1 MTDKTAAAMIPAA
14 TVLLVRKADP
24 QLQVFMVVR
33 HHQID
38 FASGALV
45 FPGGKL
51 EAADGDA
58 RLVPR
63 LASASSGDDPL
74 RAFRIAAIREAF
86 EECGVLL
93 ARARGERT
101 LVSPERLKRLAADWQ
116 GRLARDEASILD
128 MVEAED
134 LELAGDLMHPYSHW
148 ITPTFMRKRFDTWFF
163 IAEAP
168 GDQLAVHDGH
178 ESVDSVWISP
188 SEALAEME
196 AKKRTI
202 IYPTRLNLMLLDESR
217 TVGEA
222 LDSARTR
229 QIKPVL
235 PWVEEADGRKW
246 LKIAADSGFP
256 MVDAPIDPVMRA

>member
-1 MTDKTAAAMIPAA
+1 MNDKTAPLVAAA

-51 EAADGDA
+51 EAADGDE
-58 RLVPR
+58 RLIPR
-63 LASASSGDDPL
+63 IGGIDVAKDEL
-74 RAFRIAAIREAF
+74 RAFRVAAIREAF

-93 ARARGERT
+93 ARAKGEKT
-101 LVSPERLKRLAADWQ
+101 LVSPQRLKQLEADW
-116 GRLARDEASILD
+116 RDKLVKDKASILD
-128 MVEAED
+128 MVEAEN
-134 LELAGDLMHPYSHW
+134 LELAADLMLPYSHW
-148 ITPTFMRKRFDTWFF
+148 LTPTFMKKRFDTWFF

-178 ESVDSVWISP
+178 ESVDSVWTSP
-188 SEALAEME
+188 SQALAEME

-202 IYPTRLNLMLLDESR
+202 IYPTRLNLMLLDHSK
-217 TVGEA
+217 TVAQA
-222 LDSARTR
+222 LDSSRTR

-235 PWVEEADGRKW
+235 PWIEESDGRKW

-256 MVDAPIDPVMRA
+256 MVESPVDPVMRP

>member
-1 MTDKTAAAMIPAA
+1 MSENAAPLVAAA
-14 TVLLVRKADP
+14 TVLLVRQADP

-51 EAADGDA
+51 EKADGDA
-58 RLVPR
+58 RLVPHIGGIDVAR
-63 LASASSGDDPL
+63 DEL
-74 RAFRIAAIREAF
+74 RAFRVAAIREAF

-93 ARARGERT
+93 ARARGETR
-101 LVSPERLKRLAADWQ
+101 LVSPQRLRQLEADW
-116 GRLARDEASILD
+116 REKLAKDQASILD
-128 MVEAED
+128 MVLAEN
-134 LELAGDLMHPYSHW
+134 LELAADLMLPYSHW
-148 ITPTFMRKRFDTWFF
+148 LTPTFMKKRFDTWFF

-168 GDQLAVHDGH
+168 ADQLAVHDGH

-188 SEALAEME
+188 SQALADME

-202 IYPTRLNLMLLDESR
+202 IYPTRLNLMLLDQSR
-217 TVGEA
+217 TVAQA
-222 LDSARTR
+222 LDASRAR

-235 PWVEEADGRKW
+235 PWIEESGGRKW
-246 LKIAADSGFP
+246 LKIAGDSGFP
-256 MVDAPIDPVMRA
+256 MVDSPVDPVMRP